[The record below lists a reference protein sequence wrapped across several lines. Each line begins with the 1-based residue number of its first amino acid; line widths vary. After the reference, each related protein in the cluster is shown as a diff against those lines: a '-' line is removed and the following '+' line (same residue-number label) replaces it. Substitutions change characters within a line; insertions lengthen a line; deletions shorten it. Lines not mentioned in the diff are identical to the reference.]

1 MSEKT
6 NQEEREYTPQEIRQM
21 QEKTIAYYK
30 SQEKVLAVQCSVE
43 EYKARIKKAQFEA
56 FDYSMRMMQI
66 NQAMQD
72 AAEEEEEAEKKVA
85 ENAQANESVLTK
97 EE

>member
-1 MSEKT
+1 MSEQT
-6 NQEEREYTPQEIRQM
+6 NQEEREYTPQEIRAM

-30 SQEKVLAVQCSVE
+30 SQEKVLSAQCAVE

-56 FDYSMRMMQI
+56 FDYSMRMVQI

-72 AAEEEEEAEKKVA
+72 AAEEEEAEK
-85 ENAQANESVLTK
+85 ENAQASESILTK

>member
-1 MSEKT
+1 MSEQT
-6 NQEEREYTPQEIRQM
+6 NQEEREYTPQEIRAM
-21 QEKTIAYYK
+21 QDKTIAYYK
-30 SQEKVLAVQCSVE
+30 SQEKVLAAQCTVE

-72 AAEEEEEAEKKVA
+72 AAEEEEAEKNKVK
-85 ENAQANESVLTK
+85 EETK

>member
-1 MSEKT
+1 MSEQT
-6 NQEEREYTPQEIRQM
+6 NQEEREYTPQEIRAM

-30 SQEKVLAVQCSVE
+30 SQEKVLAAQCSVE

-72 AAEEEEEAEKKVA
+72 AAEEEEAEKNNV
-85 ENAQANESVLTK
+85 EQETK

>member
-1 MSEKT
+1 MSEQT
-6 NQEEREYTPQEIRQM
+6 NQEEREYTPQEIRAM

-30 SQEKVLAVQCSVE
+30 SQINVLNAQCTVE
-43 EYKARIKKAQFEA
+43 ELKARIKKAQFEA

-72 AAEEEEEAEKKVA
+72 AAEEEEKEAK
-85 ENAQANESVLTK
+85 ESETK

>member
-1 MSEKT
+1 MSEQT
-6 NQEEREYTPQEIRQM
+6 NQEEREYTPQEIRAM

-30 SQEKVLAVQCSVE
+30 SQVNVLAAQCTVE

-56 FDYSMRMMQI
+56 FDYSIRMMQI

-72 AAEEEEEAEKKVA
+72 AAEEEEKETK
-85 ENAQANESVLTK
+85 ESETK

>member
-1 MSEKT
+1 
-6 NQEEREYTPQEIRQM
+6 
-21 QEKTIAYYK
+21 
-30 SQEKVLAVQCSVE
+30 
-43 EYKARIKKAQFEA
+43 
-56 FDYSMRMMQI
+56 MRMMQI

-72 AAEEEEEAEKKVA
+72 AAEEEEEAEKKAA

>member
-66 NQAMQD
+66 NQAMQE
-72 AAEEEEEAEKKVA
+72 AAEEESEKEFA
-85 ENAQANESVLTK
+85 ENDKASESVLTK